1 MVSKESSKILIV
13 EDETLVAQDIKR
25 RLLKMGYENLLVS
38 VTGDDAIEQA
48 RTFQPDLILMD
59 IILSKG
65 NLNGIETVKKIQE
78 FLDVPV
84 VYLTASS
91 DVDTMKEAKET
102 NPSGFIL
109 KPFQTR
115 ELQIAI
121 ELILY
126 KNDSDKE
133 IQKKERL
140 VRSTLKNIGEGIIA
154 IDNTETVYFMNTV
167 ALTLTGW
174 KEEEA
179 LGRSIQEILNLA
191 PVIKLGN
198 IETSNFAPDSY
209 VIPTEG
215 FLLSKNGERTSV
227 EIVNRAILGN
237 ESEAIGKV
245 LIIRKKAE

>member
-38 VTGDDAIEQA
+38 VTGDDAIERA
-48 RTFQPDLILMD
+48 RAFQPDLILMD

-78 FLDVPV
+78 FLDVPI

-191 PVIKLGN
+191 PVMKLGN
-198 IETSNFAPDSY
+198 VETSHFASDSY

-245 LIIRKKAE
+245 LIIREKAE